1 MRRLWVLITAAALV
15 APLPAQANPIALEVV
30 RARQVPNT
38 HHVQLTYGVDG
49 QTPVTPVSTTRDGS
63 SLTLTWQSSSSFTA
77 NTGSGLVSLAAV
89 QTCDCDVPVG
99 KHDYVV
105 RVKSAMGGSEMDYP
119 TSVEVLQ
126 DLQVPKDAGVPG
138 GDMMPWDIPEPGE
151 IQGLDCRT
159 ACTAGG
165 DGPIVKDAAPPT
177 PDAGAAADSG
187 QPPPK
192 EEDDG
197 GCSLGS
203 AGGAPLLGLLLLAGI
218 GLALLRRR

>member
-1 MRRLWVLITAAALV
+1 
-15 APLPAQANPIALEVV
+15 
-30 RARQVPNT
+30 
-38 HHVQLTYGVDG
+38 VDG
-49 QTPVTPVSTTRDGS
+49 QSPETPVSTTRDGS

-77 NTGSGLVSLAAV
+77 NTGSGLVGLSAV

-126 DLQVPKDAGVPG
+126 DLQLPKDAGVPG

-151 IQGLDCRT
+151 VQGLDCRT
-159 ACTAGG
+159 VCTTGG
-165 DGPIVKDAAPPT
+165 DGPIVVKDAALPDTST
-177 PDAGAAADSG
+177 PDAGVTPDSG
-187 QPPPK
+187 QQPPPK
-192 EEDDG
+192 QEDDG

-203 AGGAPLLGLLLLAGI
+203 PGGAPLFGLLLLAGI